1 MELVEFYKQKV
12 PLLADILNYYNK
24 SGQYNLVK
32 YLSVIGLNN
41 VLDTLPQA
49 VWSQAQ
55 KNGTFSKLFS
65 DVAKKQA
72 KKAAESKTKD
82 KQSQLNQ
89 NQHVQQSFDDFQS
102 QNYRNDPIEILEDP
116 LELLNQPF
124 PSANLRNIQNNFQ
137 NIASSSE
144 NQTHLGP
151 KQAGYQN
158 YLSPQH
164 GINQSI
170 KQSYEQQELQHE
182 IKYLKEKL
190 EQLNNK
196 ISIENSKKNQND
208 CYEDN
213 YYDNTNYNR
222 RDEIEYD
229 NYYSQ
234 QVRQPTRQLKSNK
247 QRYQSP
253 TSKNQIAQK
262 ITQSPPPD
270 IKQVLKS
277 RSPQQHRQKPPH
289 LDDNQIKQILH
300 RDVQQGHQY
309 GGSYG
314 KSSNKKASGITNSKK
329 ALKRLNNPNDYR
341 SPSSQ
346 NQSNRDLLI
355 VQQKLFSSDAFNHF
369 QFQGSNNQSLGQQQS
384 SIPRQ
389 QVNPQQYKNQQQGT
403 SIWQAKGN
411 NSSDAKKINSPH
423 QQNLNQQKAT
433 KANTHQRQKDYYQG
447 VAYRTKE
454 ENKVHTLPKSLKNVT
469 SKIRDEIQ
477 KHKEQYRHSK
487 EEGRAGVF
495 DQFEQQDTQD
505 QEYQFEDLNEY
516 KQYQDQ
522 QQQQQFQGQN
532 PTKAQQ
538 QNFNHDP
545 NILSQNQLFQQGQ
558 MPQQLQQMPQ
568 QQQQLPL
575 QQQQLPSQQQI
586 YQYQQISGQYVI
598 NYDIDPNQIQNHQ
611 GRHHGSTETYPN
623 ELVQYLSV
631 DSRQTQPNDFN
642 EFQSNYKSPVAPQKQ
657 QRQQGFNF
665 SNQISPNGTQDP
677 QYLMHMMQQQQQLN
691 PNLMSSQF
699 SLQQQ
704 QQFQNQQPLSNLEQ
718 CQRSYDNNNNFG
730 DSQVYQSLEQKSRNF
745 NQLNPQIQG
754 STQFTHTPQQS
765 GTHQNQGS
773 NPQSQYNTYNSNPQA
788 SQNFRQSQNNQ
799 LQQTHQNP
807 VEFANSF
814 LSSPLIKHLNSDQNL
829 FTSNNIQALAMNNYN
844 PYLNTSNTILT
855 SQNRD
860 GKQSKLFGETGNI
873 NQVQLYSMSPQMNN
887 FSPPG
892 YDQKQSQIIG
902 SNSIYIQNQTLGIN
916 QGMPNQYQI
925 NNNSQ
930 NTDNNSSNNNIL
942 QSNNENLVHS
952 WVKGSSS
959 GHSNTANN
967 IQNPIGNNIN
977 STNRHQLKAGSTGS
991 NPLLGSQL
999 TISKN
1004 IESQSPGKGVMEDEI
1019 QNVASPQFMNNNP
1032 VGQSV
1037 NTFGNQDD
1045 QDITQNNNSYRLQDD
1060 QPKYFIGEKKGSFKQ
1075 KDQQVQNNLVKESA
1089 SRKDSQNSDQN
1100 QNIST
1105 AGPQTFQQR
1114 QNNTIMDQQKEV
1126 YSEEEPDDDYHDV
1139 KRSSQNGNMKQS
1151 DSQTAKFREKFEN
1164 EDEDFNDQNQ
1174 NIKYK
1179 QSQNQNQGIS
1189 SSSEENQQNNNQ
1201 NEEQFN
1207 KSEEENSQNKQEDF
1221 DNDQKEYQD
1230 DEDEEEIENDNQNV
1244 DDNQNNSD
1252 EESDNENNQEDEAE
1266 FVEQQ
1271 EEDNDEN
1278 DEEQD
1283 EQDQDQNDL

>member
-24 SGQYNLVK
+24 SEQYNLIK

-65 DVAKKQA
+65 DEAKKQA
-72 KKAAESKTKD
+72 KKAAESKARD
-82 KQSQLNQ
+82 KQSQPNQ
-89 NQHVQQSFDDFQS
+89 NQRIPQSIDDFQS
-102 QNYRNDPIEILEDP
+102 QNYRNEPIEILEDP

-124 PSANLRNIQNNFQ
+124 PSTNLRNIQNNFQ

-144 NQTHLGP
+144 NQAHLGP
-151 KQAGYQN
+151 KQGVYQN

-164 GINQSI
+164 GINKSV
-170 KQSYEQQELQHE
+170 KSSYEQLELQHE

-196 ISIENSKKNQND
+196 ISIENSKRNQSD

-213 YYDNTNYNR
+213 YYDNTNQNR
-222 RDEIEYD
+222 RDDVELD
-229 NYYSQ
+229 NYYNQ
-234 QVRQPTRQLKSNK
+234 QVRQPTKQLRSSK

-253 TSKNQIAQK
+253 SSKNQIAQK

-277 RSPQQHRQKPPH
+277 RSPQHHRQKPPH
-289 LDDNQIKQILH
+289 LDDNQIKQILQ
-300 RDVQQGHQY
+300 RDVQQGNNY

-314 KSSNKKASGITNSKK
+314 KSSNYKPSGVTNSKK
-329 ALKRLNNPNDYR
+329 ALKKLNNPNDFR

-355 VQQKLFSSDAFNHF
+355 VQQKLFSSDAFNHL
-369 QFQGSNNQSLGQQQS
+369 QFQGSNNQSLGQQQA

-389 QVNPQQYKNQQQGT
+389 QLNPQQKNQQQGT
-403 SIWQAKGN
+403 AIWQAKGN
-411 NSSDAKKINSPH
+411 NSSDSKNKISPN

-433 KANTHQRQKDYYQG
+433 KVNPHQRQKDYYQS
-447 VAYRTKE
+447 VAYRSKE

-469 SKIRDEIQ
+469 SKIKDEIQ

-495 DQFEQQDTQD
+495 DQFDQQDAQD
-505 QEYQFEDLNEY
+505 QGYQYEDQNEY
-516 KQYQDQ
+516 NQYQDQ

-532 PTKAQQ
+532 QIKNQQ
-538 QNFNHDP
+538 QNFNRDP
-545 NILSQNQLFQQGQ
+545 NILQQNQLYQQEQ
-558 MPQQLQQMPQ
+558 IQQIQQQIPL

-575 QQQQLPSQQQI
+575 QQQNH
-586 YQYQQISGQYVI
+586 QYQQISGQYAI
-598 NYDIDPNQIQNHQ
+598 NYDIDPTQVQSHQ
-611 GRHHGSTETYPN
+611 VRHHGSTETYPN

-631 DSRQTQPNDFN
+631 DSRQTQSNDFN
-642 EFQSNYKSPVAPQKQ
+642 EFQQNQKSPVVQMQQ

-665 SNQISPNGTQDP
+665 QNQISPNGTQDP
-677 QYLMHMMQQQQQLN
+677 QYLMHMMQQNQQLN
-691 PNLMSSQF
+691 PNLISSQI

-704 QQFQNQQPLSNLEQ
+704 QQQYQHPQPQSNLEQ
-718 CQRSYDNNNNFG
+718 YQKSYNNNNFG
-730 DSQVYQSLEQKSRNF
+730 ESLYQSLEKKNRNF
-745 NQLNPQIQG
+745 NQLNPYIQG
-754 STQFTHTPQQS
+754 STQFNHTPQQS

-773 NPQSQYNTYNSNPQA
+773 YPQSQYNTYNSNPQA

-873 NQVQLYSMSPQMNN
+873 NQGQLYSMSPQMNN

-902 SNSIYIQNQTLGIN
+902 SNSIYIQNQAQGIN

-967 IQNPIGNNIN
+967 IQNPIGNTSN
-977 STNRHQLKAGSTGS
+977 SSNRHQLKAGSTGS
-991 NPLLGSQL
+991 NPLIGSQL
-999 TISKN
+999 TVSKN
-1004 IESQSPGKGVMEDEI
+1004 IESQSPGKGAIEDEI

-1032 VGQSV
+1032 VEQSV

-1045 QDITQNNNSYRLQDD
+1045 QDLAQNINSYRLQDD
-1060 QPKYFIGEKKGSFKQ
+1060 QPKYFIGEKKGSLKQ
-1075 KDQQVQNNLVKESA
+1075 KDQQVQNNPVKEGA
-1089 SRKDSQNSDQN
+1089 SRKGSQTSDQN
-1100 QNIST
+1100 QNIS
-1105 AGPQTFQQR
+1105 PQAVPQSYQQR
-1114 QNNTIMDQQKEV
+1114 QNATIIDQQQEV
-1126 YSEEEPDDDYHDV
+1126 YSEEEPDDDQHDV
-1139 KRSSQNGNMKQS
+1139 KRSSQNGYMKQS

-1164 EDEDFNDQNQ
+1164 EDDDFNDQNQ

-1179 QSQNQNQGIS
+1179 QSQIQNQGIS
-1189 SSSEENQQNNNQ
+1189 SSSEENQQNNN
-1201 NEEQFN
+1201 EDGEQFN
-1207 KSEEENSQNKQEDF
+1207 KSEEDNYQNKQEDF
-1221 DNDQKEYQD
+1221 ESNQQEYQD
-1230 DEDEEEIENDNQNV
+1230 DENQEEVNDNQKIDDNQDNYDEENDNEH
-1244 DDNQNNSD
+1244 NQDENSNLSG
-1252 EESDNENNQEDEAE
+1252 EEAQYAE
-1266 FVEQQ
+1266 Q
-1271 EEDNDEN
+1271 EEEEENDEN
-1278 DEEQD
+1278 DEEEEDQD
-1283 EQDQDQNDL
+1283 ESNQ

>member
-24 SGQYNLVK
+24 SEQYNLVK

-65 DVAKKQA
+65 DEAKKQA

-82 KQSQLNQ
+82 KQSHLNQ
-89 NQHVQQSFDDFQS
+89 NQHIQHPIDDFQS
-102 QNYRNDPIEILEDP
+102 QNYRNDPEILEDP

-144 NQTHLGP
+144 NQAHLGS
-151 KQAGYQN
+151 KQGVYQN

-164 GINQSI
+164 GMNKSI
-170 KQSYEQQELQHE
+170 KSSYEQLELQHE

-208 CYEDN
+208 CYDDN
-213 YYDNTNYNR
+213 YYDNTNQNR
-222 RDEIEYD
+222 REEIQQD
-229 NYYSQ
+229 NYYNQ
-234 QVRQPTRQLKSNK
+234 QVRQPTKQQKSNK

-253 TSKNQIAQK
+253 ASKNQIAQK

-277 RSPQQHRQKPPH
+277 RSPQHLRQKPPH
-289 LDDNQIKQILH
+289 LDDNQIKQILQ
-300 RDVQQGHQY
+300 RDAQQGNNY

-314 KSSNKKASGITNSKK
+314 KSSNNKASGIANSKK
-329 ALKRLNNPNDYR
+329 ALKRQNNPNDYR

-355 VQQKLFSSDAFNHF
+355 VQQKLFSSDAFNHL
-369 QFQGSNNQSLGQQQS
+369 QFQGSNNQSLGQQQP

-389 QVNPQQYKNQQQGT
+389 QINPQYKNQQQGT
-403 SIWQAKGN
+403 AIWQPKGN
-411 NSSDAKKINSPH
+411 NSSSDAKNKISPY
-423 QQNLNQQKAT
+423 QQNLNQQKA
-433 KANTHQRQKDYYQG
+433 KVNTHQRQKDYYQS
-447 VAYRTKE
+447 VAYRSKE
-454 ENKVHTLPKSLKNVT
+454 ENRVHNLPKSLKNVT
-469 SKIRDEIQ
+469 SKIKDEIQ

-495 DQFEQQDTQD
+495 DQFEQQDAQD
-505 QEYQFEDLNEY
+505 QGYQYEDQNEY
-516 KQYQDQ
+516 NQFQDSL
-522 QQQQQFQGQN
+522 QQQQFQDEN
-532 PTKAQQ
+532 PIKNQQ
-538 QNFNHDP
+538 QNFNQDP
-545 NILSQNQLFQQGQ
+545 NILSQNQLYQQEQ
-558 MPQQLQQMPQ
+558 MSQQLQQI
-568 QQQQLPL
+568 PL
-575 QQQQLPSQQQI
+575 QQQVQSAQQSQLPSQQQSH
-586 YQYQQISGQYVI
+586 QYQQSSGQYGI

-611 GRHHGSTETYPN
+611 VRHHGSTETYPN

-631 DSRQTQPNDFN
+631 DSRQTQSNDFN
-642 EFQSNYKSPVAPQKQ
+642 EFQPNYKSPVGHLQQ
-657 QRQQGFNF
+657 QRQQGYNF

-677 QYLMHMMQQQQQLN
+677 QYIMHMMQQQQQLN
-691 PNLMSSQF
+691 PNLMASQF
-699 SLQQQ
+699 SLQQH
-704 QQFQNQQPLSNLEQ
+704 QQPQSNLEQ
-718 CQRSYDNNNNFG
+718 YQRSFNNNNNNNFG
-730 DSQVYQSLEQKSRNF
+730 DSQVYQSLEQKNRNF
-745 NQLNPQIQG
+745 NQLNPFIQG
-754 STQFTHTPQQS
+754 STQFTHTPHQS
-765 GTHQNQGS
+765 GIHQNQGS
-773 NPQSQYNTYNSNPQA
+773 YPQSQYNTYNSNPQA

-860 GKQSKLFGETGNI
+860 GKQSKLFGEAGNI
-873 NQVQLYSMSPQMNN
+873 NQNQLYSMSPQTNN

-902 SNSIYIQNQTLGIN
+902 SNSIYIQNQAQGIS

-967 IQNPIGNNIN
+967 IQNPIGNNSN
-977 STNRHQLKAGSTGS
+977 SANRHQLKAGSTGS
-991 NPLLGSQL
+991 NPLIGSQL
-999 TISKN
+999 TVSKN
-1004 IESQSPGKGVMEDEI
+1004 IESQSPGKGVVEDEI

-1032 VGQSV
+1032 VEQSV

-1045 QDITQNNNSYRLQDD
+1045 QDIAQNINSYRLQDD

-1075 KDQQVQNNLVKESA
+1075 KDQQVLNNPVKESA
-1089 SRKDSQNSDQN
+1089 SRKGSQNLDQN
-1100 QNIST
+1100 QNISPAVVT
-1105 AGPQTFQQR
+1105 QPYQQR
-1114 QNNTIMDQQKEV
+1114 QSNTIIDQQQEV
-1126 YSEEEPDDDYHDV
+1126 QSEEEPDDDQLDV
-1139 KRSSQNGNMKQS
+1139 KRSSQNGYMKQS
-1151 DSQTAKFREKFEN
+1151 DSQTAKFREKLEN
-1164 EDEDFNDQNQ
+1164 EDEDFNDQIQ
-1174 NIKYK
+1174 NTKYR

-1201 NEEQFN
+1201 EGDQFN
-1207 KSEEENSQNKQEDF
+1207 KSEEENSENKQEDF
-1221 DNDQKEYQD
+1221 GNDQKEYQD
-1230 DEDEEEIENDNQNV
+1230 DEDEEEENDNQNI
-1244 DDNQNNSD
+1244 DQDD
-1252 EESDNENNQEDEAE
+1252 EENDDQNNQEDEAQY
-1266 FVEQQ
+1266 VEQ
-1271 EEDNDEN
+1271 EEEQDNDEN
-1278 DEEQD
+1278 DEEEE
-1283 EQDQDQNDL
+1283 EQDQDENDQ